1 MINRKNIFITLG
13 LAFFITGCSNVKTLE
28 ITPQNNIINKE
39 SPLQIRDIQTRT
51 FENTSKDALVN
62 AIVDTLVDDGYF
74 ITLIDTNAG
83 VISAKN
89 NKNNPEL
96 DLVSVI
102 KELKDNTFL
111 VRFSINAIDKSLAF
125 KSYIVIQD
133 DLIYRYLFDR
143 LRKSLFLDKEFYDT
157 KNNHNTIKE
166 DNSFVKNEVITKKHE
181 DKVITKASKKVNK
194 KCVSSKCEDSSS
206 LIYSVQLLCTLD
218 KDNAIK
224 EYNNL
229 KDKNFDVRTHA
240 FYQYQVVRLGRFKN
254 RLEAE
259 KIMKDLKNSYPE
271 ISIVAFKSKR

>member
-39 SPLQIRDIQTRT
+39 SPLQIRDVQIRT

-62 AIVDTLVDDGYF
+62 AIVDTLLDDGYF
-74 ITLIDTNAG
+74 ITLIDSKAG

-89 NKNNPEL
+89 SKNNLEL

-102 KELKDNTFL
+102 KEVKDNTFL
-111 VRFSINAIDKSLAF
+111 IRFSINAIDKSLAF
-125 KSYIVIQD
+125 KSYMVIED
-133 DLIYRYLFDR
+133 DVIYRYLFDR

-157 KNNHNTIKE
+157 KNNHKP
-166 DNSFVKNEVITKKHE
+166 KRE
-181 DKVITKASKKVNK
+181 DKTIVIHHPIIKKDEIKVKKETPKKVTK
-194 KCVSSKCEDSSS
+194 KCVSSKCENSSS

-218 KDNAIK
+218 KELALK
-224 EYNNL
+224 EYGILKAKNL
-229 KDKNFDVRTHA
+229 DVRTHS

-259 KIMKDLKNSYPE
+259 NSMKDLKSTYPE
-271 ISIVAFKSKR
+271 ISIVAFKPKR